1 MGRPSLALD
10 ETLGKA
16 PPLPYFSPT
25 PRPQSVKIVSNVW
38 RTPRMCLWGSHQGEG
53 SFVKVE
59 ERALPRSVRPAG
71 LKKAE
76 DQLASP
82 GGGMPRNRLGETPAQ
97 FSPLT
102 SNSRVNNL
110 PQSALETHKRG
121 AAVGWR
127 GRDAELARKAAPW
140 RAVPAPKR
148 SLHRGERTS
157 VLSAPAGLP
166 RPSPPTSQ
174 LPGAGASP
182 LGAAVLGRWLG
193 RKVRAR
199 AGAGV
204 GGGCRSL
211 LRACRRAGRGG

>member
-1 MGRPSLALD
+1 MGRPILALD

-38 RTPRMCLWGSHQGEG
+38 RTPRMYLWGSHQREG
-53 SFVKVE
+53 SFVKVV

-76 DQLASP
+76 DRLASP

-97 FSPLT
+97 SSPLT

-110 PQSALETHKRG
+110 PQSALETHKRC

-127 GRDAELARKAAPW
+127 GWDAEPARKAA
-140 RAVPAPKR
+140 
-148 SLHRGERTS
+148 S
-157 VLSAPAGLP
+157 
-166 RPSPPTSQ
+166 
-174 LPGAGASP
+174 
-182 LGAAVLGRWLG
+182 
-193 RKVRAR
+193 
-199 AGAGV
+199 
-204 GGGCRSL
+204 
-211 LRACRRAGRGG
+211 RRAQSQPLREACTEVRGRVCFQLLLGWVDHHRRPPNSLELALPPWERQTWAAG